1 MRGVVTF
8 YDAYQE
14 GHRALFIADN
24 TGEVFVAPGS
34 RPLPLHAG
42 SLVEVTG
49 ETDPGGFSP
58 IVSHSIIRILPGL
71 QRLPTAAPVTVSQLL
86 SGGKDSDWVAL
97 EGVVRSVEFDGM
109 HVVLTVAASD
119 GTLSAT
125 TDKEDGANYS
135 ALVDSDIV
143 IRGINAPLVN
153 ARRQLTGVRLLFP
166 GMKSISVRTPA
177 SEDPFSQPTRPL
189 SSLLQF
195 SPHPAS
201 THRIHVRG
209 RVTLSWPGQAVCI
222 VDKTAGLCIQTAD
235 RTELN
240 EGDLIDVAG
249 FLEQDYLPSITSAT
263 LKRVESGGSVTP
275 VEISAERAL
284 DGPSNHSSTV
294 SPAAHTDISS
304 ANSLATDRNGEF
316 VRIEGKLEGINR
328 GLHGTTLLLSSDGI
342 LFPARIAADAGR
354 DANHLNVPWI
364 DGAP

>member
-1 MRGVVTF
+1 MAGRQELARFVVEIEYLRKASRAGGELLPVGRLAILACVAFVASAAWMCQASDIPAKQLPLLTTARQVHDLRPDQASLGYPVRLRGVVTF

-34 RPLPLHAG
+34 APLLPLHAG

-153 ARRQLTGVRLLFP
+153 ARRQLTGVRNL
-166 GMKSISVRTPA
+166 SVSGDEEHLRK
-177 SEDPFSQPTRPL
+177 DTR
-189 SSLLQF
+189 F
-195 SPHPAS
+195 
-201 THRIHVRG
+201 
-209 RVTLSWPGQAVCI
+209 
-222 VDKTAGLCIQTAD
+222 
-235 RTELN
+235 
-240 EGDLIDVAG
+240 
-249 FLEQDYLPSITSAT
+249 
-263 LKRVESGGSVTP
+263 GGSIFT
-275 VEISAERAL
+275 A
-284 DGPSNHSSTV
+284 HSS
-294 SPAAHTDISS
+294 SEQPLAILAAPCQYASDPCPRTRD
-304 ANSLATDRNGEF
+304 
-316 VRIEGKLEGINR
+316 
-328 GLHGTTLLLSSDGI
+328 TLLARASCMHCGQDRWALYSDCRSHR
-342 LFPARIAADAGR
+342 AK
-354 DANHLNVPWI
+354 
-364 DGAP
+364 